1 MIFRVDEPTDWC
13 SGMVLVPKSADRVRI
28 CVDLGKL
35 NESVLRERVM
45 LPSVEHTLAQLTRA
59 KYFSTLDANSG
70 FWQVILA
77 KASRK
82 LTTFITP
89 YGRYPYNRLPFGITS
104 APDYFQKQMSQM
116 LAGLPGVVCMMGDI
130 LIHGANKAEH
140 DKRLRNVCSRLEKNG
155 ATLNLTKCVTYS
167 TSVKYLGQIIYSEEI
182 RSDPDKIRAITD
194 MPTPLTVPDVQR
206 FLGMVNHVGKF
217 IPHLSLLTE
226 LLRSLLSKKNA
237 W

>member
-1 MIFRVDEPTDWC
+1 MFWH
-13 SGMVLVPKSADRVRI
+13 GAKSADRVRI

-45 LPSVEHTLAQLTRA
+45 LPSVEHTLAQLTTGA

-77 KASRK
+77 KVSRK
-82 LTTFITP
+82 LTTFFTP
-89 YGRYPYNRLPFGITS
+89 YGRCPYNRLPFGITS
-104 APDYFQKQMSQM
+104 APEYFQKQMSQM

-206 FLGMVNHVGKF
+206 FLGMVNHVGTF